1 MTARGPTPAPPPPE
15 APTDRPLALLLA
27 VVVLALEGV
36 GSVGFGLLLVGLA
49 GELLAEIQPFGV
61 LLPASAL
68 AFGIAAIVAAVGAW
82 GRRSW
87 SWFVGAVLQ
96 AVLLFGVIVAGLSGG
111 FHVALIAAVAL
122 GGLGAIALFHPDTRQ
137 TLAV

>member
-1 MTARGPTPAPPPPE
+1 VTAGGPAIARPP
-15 APTDRPLALLLA
+15 ALLLA

-36 GSVGFGLLLVGLA
+36 GSAAFGLLLIGMA
-49 GELLAEIQPFGV
+49 GELLAEVQPFGT

-68 AFGIAAIVAAVGAW
+68 AFGVAALAGAVGAW
-82 GRRSW
+82 ARRSW

-111 FHVALIAAVAL
+111 FHPALGAAVAL
-122 GGLGAIALFHPDTRQ
+122 GGLGSIALFHPATRRA
-137 TLAV
+137 LAV